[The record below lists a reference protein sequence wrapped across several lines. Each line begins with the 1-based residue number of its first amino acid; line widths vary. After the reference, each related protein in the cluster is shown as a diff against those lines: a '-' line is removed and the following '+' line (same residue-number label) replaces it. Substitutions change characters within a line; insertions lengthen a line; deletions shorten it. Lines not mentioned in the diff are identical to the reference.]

1 MVPLI
6 ISRTKGRPKAVTPL
20 PADLWLRVLFLLII
34 LYPLLM
40 AKNKSSRLPRYE
52 LLYIVSNKFTAEE
65 TEPIAQKIED
75 LITANNGTIVYR
87 ENWGKRRMSYPIK
100 GFQFGYY
107 RLVECDLAADKI
119 AEVERFLRLSSDIL
133 RHQIVKRQ
141 PRTVEE
147 ILAAKEDIAKREA
160 KLQSD
165 KTEAEAKKNNPEK
178 EVAAPASDSEEVARK
193 HDQDIDAKIDTLI
206 NEEPIVK

>member
-1 MVPLI
+1 
-6 ISRTKGRPKAVTPL
+6 
-20 PADLWLRVLFLLII
+20 
-34 LYPLLM
+34 M

-65 TEPIAQKIED
+65 TGPIAQKIED
-75 LITANNGTIVYR
+75 LIVANGGTVVYR
-87 ENWGKRRMSYPIK
+87 EDWGKRRMSYPIK

-119 AEVERFLRLSSDIL
+119 ADIERFLRLSSDIL
-133 RHQIVKRQ
+133 RHQIVKRL

-147 ILAAKEDIAKREA
+147 ILAAKEEIAKREA

-165 KTEAEAKKNNPEK
+165 KTEAEAKKNPSDQAVETP
-178 EVAAPASDSEEVARK
+178 VASDSEAIAKR
-193 HDQDIDAKIDTLI
+193 HDQDIDSKIDTLI
-206 NEEPIVK
+206 NEEPLVK